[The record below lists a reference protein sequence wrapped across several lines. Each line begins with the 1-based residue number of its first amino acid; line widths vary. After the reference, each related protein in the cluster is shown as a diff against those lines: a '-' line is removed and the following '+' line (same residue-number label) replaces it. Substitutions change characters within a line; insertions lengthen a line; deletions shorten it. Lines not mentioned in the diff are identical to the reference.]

1 MSPYHHHLYF
11 KDATHRLREC
21 AVSGE
26 KSAVTRIIVPC
37 RWLFSGDKIFFLDY
51 YFFLYLWFSDFHF
64 DISTWLFVVV
74 VGLVLV
80 LFGVL

>member
-1 MSPYHHHLYF
+1 MSPYHHHPYL

-37 RWLFSGDKIFFLDY
+37 RWLFSGAKTFFLDY
-51 YFFLYLWFSDFHF
+51 YFFLHLWFSEF
-64 DISTWLFVVV
+64 DTSTWLFVVA